1 MALSGTYD
9 STWTVTSIVTA
20 AFKKCKVGISGEPL
34 AAEELADGIIS
45 LQLMLRT
52 WSAKGIRL
60 WLNETQSITFVAG
73 TATYTL
79 SPRVIEVFQA
89 YRRADSNDVPIR
101 VVSRDEYSRFPDKTT
116 PGAPFAVFI
125 DRTRTT
131 TTATFYPVPS
141 ATEVADGMIG
151 RLDTKRMAQDATAG
165 EQDIDAPPEWMEA
178 VIYNLAV
185 RLAPDYGQAI
195 DPEVSRMARELYND
209 LEGQDR
215 ESSVIMRAGRRR

>member
-9 STWTVTSIVTA
+9 SSWSVTSIVTA
-20 AFKKCKVGISGEPL
+20 AFKKCKIGISGETL
-34 AAEELADGIIS
+34 SATELADGITA

-52 WSAKGIRL
+52 YAAKGIRL
-60 WLNETQSITFVAG
+60 WLNETQSVTFAAG

-79 SPRVIEVFQA
+79 SPRVLEVFQA
-89 YRRADSNDVPIR
+89 YRRADNNDVPIR

-116 PGAPFAVFI
+116 SGAPFAVFI

-141 ATEVADGMIG
+141 ATEVADGMTG
-151 RLDTKRMAQDATAG
+151 RLDTKRMVQDPTAG
-165 EQDIDAPPEWMEA
+165 AEDLDSPPEWMEA
-178 VIYNLAV
+178 IVYNLAV
-185 RLAPDYGQAI
+185 RLAPDYGVAV
-195 DPEVSRMARELYND
+195 DPEVARMARELYAD

-215 ESSVIMRAGRRR
+215 EPSVIMRAGRRR